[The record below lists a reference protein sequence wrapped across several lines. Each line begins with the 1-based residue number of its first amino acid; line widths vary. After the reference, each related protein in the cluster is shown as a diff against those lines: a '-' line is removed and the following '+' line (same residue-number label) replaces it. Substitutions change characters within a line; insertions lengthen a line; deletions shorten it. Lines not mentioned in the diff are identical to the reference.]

1 MKEKFLHKLE
11 FHKILN
17 ILASY
22 TNTCLGKQMA
32 LSLIPFQEK
41 EKMHIALFET
51 REATILLQRKGSI
64 PLKDISDITESLKS
78 LKVSSILSLKQL
90 LELGNILSVSRKLK
104 DYFALDIGTSDVFE
118 AMEIYFSSLYSNSSI
133 ENTIFSCII
142 DENTIDDKASSELY
156 KIRKE
161 QIKTSQQIKEK
172 LDFYLHS
179 SKYTKYIQESIT
191 TIRNERFVIPVRAEY
206 KQEIKG
212 FIHDISSTGSTV
224 FIEPLSVFELN
235 NHLNELKIAEGIE
248 IEKILKKLSS
258 LFYSLIGELENTFHT
273 IGKIDFIFAKAKY
286 ALNTHATE
294 PILSKSPIIK
304 LNQARHPLIA
314 SENVVPIDV
323 SLGESFSTL
332 VITGPNTGGKTVT
345 LKTVGLLTC
354 MAMSGLFIPA
364 RENSRIYP
372 FEHIFVDIGDEQS
385 IADSLS
391 TFSSHMT
398 TIIDIVNCATPNSL
412 VLLDELGSGTDPVEG
427 ANLAI
432 SILEYLYS
440 KKSLTIATTHY
451 PEIKNYALVTDG
463 FENASSEFSLDTL
476 TPTYKLL
483 LGVPGKSM
491 AFAISEKLGL
501 KKEILDNAKSK
512 MNTSQIN
519 IEELLKS
526 IYDSKSI
533 IEKEKNS
540 IQEKS
545 RQITILENSY
555 NKKLSQLEQNKSEL
569 MEKAKLEA
577 RNILLEA
584 KMEANLVLKEISHAS
599 SKEINQKRKELN
611 EKIQSLAPVIHP
623 DMSDSHLLKKED
635 LSVNMHVFASTLGQ
649 NAILL
654 SLPNKSGDVQIQIGS
669 VKTKV
674 PASSLQKL
682 NVYKTDVSVSSNKSK
697 SNSFTIKSVSSEINV
712 IGKNVE
718 EASFIIDKYLD
729 NCMLARISPIRIV
742 HGKGT
747 GALRNRN
754 PCIFKKAP
762 TCKIFPYCFYW
773 RRRYGGNYC

>member
-1 MKEKFLHKLE
+1 MKEKSLYKLE
-11 FHKILN
+11 FHKILD

-22 TNTCLGKQMA
+22 TNTYLGKELA
-32 LSLIPFQEK
+32 LSLIPFQGRNK
-41 EKMHIALFET
+41 IHIALSET
-51 REATILLQRKGSI
+51 REATILLQRKGNI
-64 PLKDISDITESLKS
+64 PLKNVSDVTESLKS
-78 LKVSSILSLKQL
+78 LRVSSTLSSKQL
-90 LELGNILSVSRKLK
+90 LELGNILNISRQLK
-104 DYFALDIGTSDVFE
+104 DYFALNIGLQDVFKT
-118 AMEIYFSSLYSNSSI
+118 MEIYFSSLYSNFSI
-133 ENTIFSCII
+133 ENAIFSCII
-142 DENTIDDKASSELY
+142 DENTIDDKASPELY
-156 KIRKE
+156 TIRKE
-161 QIKTSQQIKEK
+161 QIKISQQIKEK

-179 SKYTKYIQESIT
+179 SKYAKYIQESIT
-191 TIRNERFVIPVRAEY
+191 TIRNERFVIPVKAEC

-212 FIHDISSTGSTV
+212 FVHDISSTGSTV

-248 IEKILKKLSS
+248 IEKILQKLSS
-258 LFYSLIGELENTFHT
+258 SFYPLVEELENTFHA

-286 ALNTHATE
+286 ALNIHATE
-294 PILSKSPIIK
+294 PVLTENPIVK

-314 SENVVPIDV
+314 NENVVPIDI
-323 SLGESFSTL
+323 SIGDSFSTL
-332 VITGPNTGGKTVT
+332 VITGPNTGGKTVA

-364 RENSRIYP
+364 RESSKIYP

-398 TIIDIVNCATPNSL
+398 TIIDIVNSATPNSL

-451 PEIKNYALVTDG
+451 PEVKNYALVTNG

-476 TPTYKLL
+476 TPTYRLL
-483 LGVPGKSM
+483 LGVPGRSM

-512 MNTSQIN
+512 MNVSQIN

-533 IEKEKNS
+533 IEEEKNS

-545 RQITILENSY
+545 RQIAILENSY

-569 MEKAKLEA
+569 IEKAKLEA

-584 KMEANLVLKEISHAS
+584 KKEASLALKEISHAS

-611 EKIQSLAPVIHP
+611 EKIQRLTPVIH
-623 DMSDSHLLKKED
+623 SDVSNSNFLKNED
-635 LSVNMHVFASTLGQ
+635 LSINMHVFASTLGQ

-654 SLPNKSGDVQIQIGS
+654 SLPNKSGDVQIQIGN

-674 PASSLQKL
+674 AASSLQKL
-682 NVYKTDVSVSSNKSK
+682 NIYKDDVPISSSRVKS
-697 SNSFTIKSVSSEINV
+697 SSFDIKSVSSEVNV

-718 EASFIIDKYLD
+718 EATFIIDKYLD
-729 NCMLARISPIRIV
+729 NCMLARISPIRII

-754 PCIFKKAP
+754 SCIFKKAP
-762 TCKIFPYCFYW
+762 SCKIFPYCFYW
-773 RRRYGGNYC
+773 RRRYGCNYC

>member
-41 EKMHIALFET
+41 EKMHIALSET
-51 REATILLQRKGSI
+51 REATILLQRKGSV

-104 DYFALDIGTSDVFE
+104 DYFALDIGTLDVFE

-161 QIKTSQQIKEK
+161 QVKTSQQIKEK

-248 IEKILKKLSS
+248 IEKILQKLSS

-364 RENSRIYP
+364 RENSSIYP

-611 EKIQSLAPVIHP
+611 EKIQSLALVIHP
-623 DMSDSHLLKKED
+623 DMSDSHFLKKED

-697 SNSFTIKSVSSEINV
+697 SNSFTIKPVSSEINV